1 MLTAAGVTGVTVAAL
16 SSKSVRASI
25 ASMLKVRARCTAV
38 EPESVAPFF
47 VIVRTSGATA
57 ASVGPPQPMPPGPRP
72 MGHRPFVACEGAH
85 VVRRVPLAFLFF
97 SRSSNTHFR
106 RSTELEK
113 RTRRDV
119 ERLRWNRVSL
129 CLPC

>member
-25 ASMLKVRARCTAV
+25 ASMLKVRVLHSCRARISRPILRRRSNIRRDRCVCRSPAADAAG
-38 EPESVAPFF
+38 PEAD
-47 VIVRTSGATA
+47 
-57 ASVGPPQPMPPGPRP
+57 
-72 MGHRPFVACEGAH
+72 GHRPFVACEGAH

-106 RSTELEK
+106 RSTALEK
-113 RTRRDV
+113 RTRRHV